1 MNRLTIRTLAA
12 ALTMALGF
20 GLPASHAATEDS
32 ATAESRS
39 TGQTIKDATTTAA
52 IKTSLLA
59 DDRTEGFDI
68 NVDTVNGHVVLH
80 GGADSLADKLAAGDI
95 AAATDGVVSV
105 DNRIVVAADG
115 STVRQTANQV
125 TASGEARELLD
136 DAGNSIDD
144 AWITSKV
151 KSKLLAD
158 RDVKG
163 LEIDVTTKGN
173 VVYLSGVVEANWVR
187 SEAIQLAENTRGV
200 REVRADALIVR

>member
-1 MNRLTIRTLAA
+1 MNRNQIRSLAA
-12 ALTMALGF
+12 ALTISLGF
-20 GLPASHAATEDS
+20 ALPSAQAASEDS
-32 ATAESRS
+32 AAAESRT

-52 IKTSLLA
+52 IKSSLLA

-68 NVDTVNGHVVLH
+68 NVDTVNGHVTLR

-95 AAATDGVVSV
+95 AAGTDGVVSV
-105 DNRIVVAADG
+105 DNQIIVAAEG
-115 STVRQTANQV
+115 TATRQAANQA

-163 LEIDVTTKGN
+163 MEIDVTTKGN
-173 VVYLSGVVEANWVR
+173 VVYLSGVVEADWVR
-187 SEAIQLAENTRGV
+187 SEAIQLAQGTRGV